1 MVFQFIDLGFLEI
14 PVFYQILLLYHS
26 NNSTMILLDR
36 QQWGCLSGRG

>member
-14 PVFYQILLLYHS
+14 SVFYQILLFYHS
-26 NNSTMILLDR
+26 NNGTMILFDR